1 MSKGRKPDGRRKPD
15 LAKGA
20 IEQSAS
26 PAQKVIQ
33 TFGGIRPMANKL
45 GVAVSTVQGWRERN
59 SIPAN
64 RHDEILSVAKRAGI
78 KIDVGVLRAS
88 DEFSPKPPPPESAT
102 KENMD
107 AARQVTHAA
116 ARSNV
121 AGSPSASSPSAD
133 SQARSDQT
141 KDAGPR
147 GPKPSEPTKLDKSKP
162 LPSKSQDEAKASGAK
177 TTAPRTP
184 PPPPP
189 AQSGGGGWLTGFL
202 LGAAIFAAGIILAIV
217 TRDSWLP
224 FVGGD
229 PQRAVDAAQEANLE
243 ELRQQVSEL
252 QVQIADLSGG
262 EPGVS
267 QAVLDEGLG
276 SLEATLGELR
286 EQVDAVSAR
295 VETPA
300 PTVDVGPL
308 EAADATLGQRLD
320 ELESSLAKA
329 SASAGESNGGSAVAL
344 AGIEQRLNQ
353 LAKAVAEAGEAR
365 GSGDEALNALVD
377 EIGLRLD
384 SLETALA
391 ERQAASAVDS
401 LKAEVEGRLAQAET
415 ALADLQALTGLATE
429 TKSLA
434 SETQGL
440 AARLGDAETQ
450 LATLTE
456 LNTRVQELEDTA
468 AEAPGGEVGAA
479 ALTLALA
486 QLRDALRS
494 TGPFEQ
500 ELGVVSRLAADEP
513 QLLEALAPLSDKAN
527 SGVPTLEQLQSSFS
541 TVARQAAA
549 AASSGEDEGWSGGVM
564 RRLSNVLTVRPVGE
578 TEGEDAGAVIAR
590 AEVKLNGGDLAGAEQ
605 ELAALSGPAGEAVS
619 GWRSQASLRLAADEA
634 LAALRAHSIS
644 RLLPDG
650 G

>member
-15 LAKGA
+15 LAKGT
-20 IEQSAS
+20 IEQSSS
-26 PAQKVIQ
+26 PAQKIIHA
-33 TFGGIRPMANKL
+33 FGGIRPMANKL

-78 KIDVGVLRAS
+78 KLETEVLRAS
-88 DEFSPKPPPPESAT
+88 DEASPKPTPPASPT
-102 KENMD
+102 KDTTDPKDE
-107 AARQVTHAA
+107 ARQSA
-116 ARSNV
+116 ARS
-121 AGSPSASSPSAD
+121 SIASSSSTTSHKTGP
-133 SQARSDQT
+133 QVRSDQA
-141 KDAGPR
+141 KDAGPG
-147 GPKPSEPTKLDKSKP
+147 GPKPTEPTKLDKSKP
-162 LPSKSQDEAKASGAK
+162 LPSKQQSEAKPSGSK
-177 TTAPRTP
+177 SPPTRT

-189 AQSGGGGWLTGFL
+189 AQSGGSGWLTGFL
-202 LGAAIFAAGIILAIV
+202 LGAAIFAAGIILAVV

-224 FVGGD
+224 LVGGD
-229 PQRAVDAAQEANLE
+229 NQQAVDAAQEKNLE
-243 ELRQQVSEL
+243 ELRQQVSDL
-252 QVQIADLSGG
+252 QAQIADMPSD

-267 QAVLDEGLG
+267 QDALDEGLG
-276 SLEATLGELR
+276 SLEAALGELR

-300 PTVDVGPL
+300 PTIDLGPL
-308 EAADATLGQRLD
+308 EAIDADLSQRLD

-329 SASAGESNGGSAVAL
+329 STSESEGGGAVAL
-344 AGIEQRLNQ
+344 AGMEQRLNQ
-353 LAKAVAEAGEAR
+353 LAKAVAEAGEAS
-365 GSGDEALNALVD
+365 GSGDEALNALFD
-377 EIGLRLD
+377 EVGVRLD
-384 SLETALA
+384 SLESSLA
-391 ERQAASAVDS
+391 ERETAAAVDS

-415 ALADLQALTGLATE
+415 VLADLQALTGLATE

-440 AARLGDAETQ
+440 ATRLGEAETQ

-456 LNTRVQELEDTA
+456 LNTRVQELEDTSAQPPSGA
-468 AEAPGGEVGAA
+468 AGAA

-513 QLLEALAPLSDKAN
+513 QLLEALAPLSDTADT
-527 SGVPTLEQLQSSFS
+527 GVPTLEQLQSSF
-541 TVARQAAA
+541 TAVARQAAA
-549 AASSGEDEGWSGGVM
+549 AASSGEDDGWTGGVM

-578 TEGEDAGAVIAR
+578 VAGEDAGAVIAR
-590 AEVKLNGGDLAGAEQ
+590 AEVKLHGGDLAGAEQ
-605 ELAALSGPAGEAVS
+605 ELSGLSGPAGEAVND
-619 GWRSQASLRLAADEA
+619 WRSQANLRLAADAA
-634 LAALRAHSIS
+634 LAALREHSIA